1 MIDLRTID
9 LRKINSLTKYPSI
22 PTHHALDP
30 KNGGL
35 LEQPTHYD
43 GTVIGTEK
51 VDGTN
56 GRIILLPGGEWLIGS
71 REDLLTASGD
81 IVHNPAL
88 GIVDALRPVAQQAT
102 TIGAG
107 GFDEILVFYLEVY
120 GSKQLPA
127 WKHYG
132 AGQPAW
138 RLFDVA
144 SIPADMLA
152 WQVERIASWR
162 QADGQ
167 QFASE
172 WVLGDLAK
180 QIGAQVTPRLFE
192 IDGADLPDSVEDM
205 RAFMEPYRSTL
216 VATTGEPGL
225 NEGIVLRAPDRSVIS
240 KARFQDYDRTLKRR
254 QQKSTPRREAAH
266 ESGEADR

>member
-1 MIDLRTID
+1 MAIDLHAVN
-9 LRKINSLTKYPSI
+9 LRKLNSLTKYPSI

-35 LEQPTHYD
+35 LEEPTVYE
-43 GTVIGTEK
+43 GRIIGTEK

-56 GRIILLPGGEWLIGS
+56 GRIILLPDGQWLIGS
-71 REDLLTASGD
+71 REDLLTARGD

-88 GIVDALRPVAQQAT
+88 GIVDTLRPVAEKAA

-107 GFDEILVFYLEVY
+107 GFGEILVFFLEVY

-132 AGQPAW
+132 AGQPAH

-144 SIPADMLA
+144 SIDGDMLG
-152 WQVERIASWR
+152 WEVERIASWR
-162 QADGQ
+162 QSGGQ
-167 QFASE
+167 EFASE
-172 WVLGDLAK
+172 RNLWDLAH
-180 QIGAQVTPRLFE
+180 QIGVDVTPRLFE
-192 IDGADLPDSVEDM
+192 IDSSDLPADILGM
-205 RAFMEPYRSTL
+205 RAFMGAYRNTL
-216 VATTGEPGL
+216 VATSGQPGL
-225 NEGIVLRAPDRSVIS
+225 NEGIVLRSADRSVIS

-254 QQKSTPRREAAH
+254 EKGVGRRAAEQDSE
-266 ESGEADR
+266 ESR

>member
-1 MIDLRTID
+1 MFSLRTAD
-9 LRKINSLTKYPSI
+9 LRKLNSLTKYPSI

-35 LEQPTHYD
+35 LEEVTQFT

-56 GRIILLPGGEWLIGS
+56 GRIVLFPDGEWLIGS

-88 GIVDALRPVAQQAT
+88 GIVDALRGVAGRAT
-102 TIGAG
+102 SAELG
-107 GFDEILVFYLEVY
+107 GTDEIIVLYLEVY
-120 GSKQLPA
+120 GSTKLPA
-127 WKHYG
+127 WKQYG
-132 AGQPAW
+132 DGAAAV

-144 SIPADMLA
+144 SIGSDLPSWDLD
-152 WQVERIASWR
+152 RISAWR
-162 QADGQ
+162 QRGGQEFAD
-167 QFASE
+167 E
-172 WVLGDLAK
+172 TTLGNVAETC
-180 QIGAQVTPRLFE
+180 GTQVTPRLFE
-192 IDGADLPDSVEDM
+192 VDADELPSAIEPM
-205 RAFMEPYRSTL
+205 RAFMEPYRHTL
-216 VATTGEPGL
+216 VATSGDPGL

-254 QQKSTPRREAAH
+254 AKHAGREVTGVTPQAGR
-266 ESGEADR
+266 

>member
-1 MIDLRTID
+1 MFSLRSAD
-9 LRKINSLTKYPSI
+9 LRKLNSLSKYPSI

-35 LEQPTHYD
+35 LEEPTVYE

-56 GRIILLPGGEWLIGS
+56 GRIILLPDGQWLIGS

-88 GIVDALRPVAQQAT
+88 GIVDALRDLAT
-102 TIGAG
+102 RLQGQGSDNAVT
-107 GFDEILVFYLEVY
+107 VFYLEVY

-132 AGQPAW
+132 AGEAAV
-138 RLFDVA
+138 RLFDIA
-144 SIPADMLA
+144 DIPLDVYEWDLP
-152 WQVERIASWR
+152 QIASWR
-162 QADGQ
+162 QRGGQEFADEDG
-167 QFASE
+167 
-172 WVLGDLAK
+172 LRLAVK
-180 QIGAQVTPRLFE
+180 AYGMKLTPRLFE
-192 IDGADLPDSVEDM
+192 TDAAALPADIEGM
-205 RAFMEPYRSTL
+205 RAFMEQYRTTQ
-216 VATTGEPGL
+216 VATSNEPGL
-225 NEGIVLRAPDRSVIS
+225 NEGIVLRSNDRSVIS

-254 QQKSTPRREAAH
+254 TKSK
-266 ESGEADR
+266 